1 MNNIVDVTVYGFME
15 SNLKKKKEKID
26 NVQQKVKECY
36 ESVQLPFAQE
46 DIDRAHRI
54 GMEYTEKN
62 SGKKLKPIIVKFKSW
77 SAQEQF
83 YDARPKNFKDGK
95 RKPCYKSFSVWVD
108 LTKRRYMLLREAR
121 ELIKNNDYI
130 DFAFADIN
138 CSLGFRYKNGS
149 FRYFSSENE
158 FHNLINK

>member
-1 MNNIVDVTVYGFME
+1 MQV
-15 SNLKKKKEKID
+15 
-26 NVQQKVKECY
+26 
-36 ESVQLPFAQE
+36 PFAQE
-46 DIDRAHRI
+46 DINRAHRI

-62 SGKKLKPIIVKFKSW
+62 SGKKIKPIIVKFKSW

-149 FRYFSSENE
+149 FRYFNSENE
-158 FHNLINK
+158 FHNLTNK

>member
-1 MNNIVDVTVYGFME
+1 MLRVG
-15 SNLKKKKEKID
+15 
-26 NVQQKVKECY
+26 KV
-36 ESVQLPFAQE
+36 SFAQE

-54 GMEYTEKN
+54 GMEYTEKVK
-62 SGKKLKPIIVKFKSW
+62 SIIVKFKSW
-77 SAQEQF
+77 TARKQF

-95 RKPCYKSFSVWVD
+95 KKPGYKSFSVSVE
-108 LTKRRYMLLREAR
+108 LTKRRYLPLGEAR
-121 ELIKNNDYI
+121 ELIKNNDDI

-158 FHNLINK
+158 LHNLINK

>member
-1 MNNIVDVTVYGFME
+1 MQV
-15 SNLKKKKEKID
+15 
-26 NVQQKVKECY
+26 
-36 ESVQLPFAQE
+36 PFAQE
-46 DIDRAHRI
+46 DINRAHRI

-62 SGKKLKPIIVKFKSW
+62 SGKKIKPIIVKFKSW

-121 ELIKNNDYI
+121 ELIKNDDYI

-149 FRYFSSENE
+149 FWYFNSENE
-158 FHNLINK
+158 FHNLTNK